1 MIPSSAYRYPTEET
15 TFALALLL
23 VIGVLVIGA
32 ITTFLIIPILAV
44 VLLFFTYT
52 TTQAMH
58 SRLMQ
63 TATHVTPQSSPELLA
78 IGTQCANKLGVSGIQ
93 MFVSNSG
100 QRNAYTFGMGKPF
113 SIVVYSSLLQV
124 MDADELRFIVGHEMG
139 HVALDHTWL
148 NTLLGGMAGVPTSLG
163 LAVILT
169 LAFRGW
175 NRACEYSAD
184 RAGLI
189 ACGNLNNAIL
199 ALVEIVAGDIRTQEQ
214 YQQALALIERED
226 GSFIGSM
233 TESLASHPMIVKR
246 IRELQK
252 FAASEQFR
260 RLSANNENSP
270 V

>member
-1 MIPSSAYRYPTEET
+1 MIPKSVYRYPSEET
-15 TFALALLL
+15 TFTLALLL

-44 VLLFFTYT
+44 ILLFFTYT
-52 TTQAMH
+52 STQAMH
-58 SRLMQ
+58 ARLMQ
-63 TATHVTPQSSPELLA
+63 TATHVTSQTAPELLA
-78 IGTQCANKLGVSGIQ
+78 IGIECANKLGVSGIQ
-93 MFVSNSG
+93 MFVLNSG

-113 SIVVYSSLLQV
+113 SVVVYSSLLQV
-124 MDADELRFIVGHEMG
+124 MDEDELRFVIGHEMG

-189 ACGNLNNAIL
+189 TCGNLNKAIM

-214 YQQALALIERED
+214 YQQALALIERQD
-226 GSFIGSM
+226 DSFIGSI
-233 TESLASHPMIVKR
+233 TEGLASHPLIVKR
-246 IRELQK
+246 IHELQK
-252 FAASEQFR
+252 FAASEQYR
-260 RLSANNENSP
+260 KL
-270 V
+270 VIQ